1 MVSKILVGIAL
12 VSFGLTA
19 FAHASPCGTSGMTV
33 VKAFDEKQFVIYSF
47 RKSIDVAFQIPGSD
61 ISFPNGT
68 SGPKRF
74 IIDGVVFE
82 TLFVPVTDF
91 LKTKEKL
98 SDVDVLKKQREFEV
112 EYLSKAPG
120 PLTKF
125 VELGPRERP
134 ASKQQP
140 AFTFYLWQMINPR
153 DEHGARQF
161 YLTTLSEGDVVV
173 LSAIV
178 ADDSRE
184 AAAMMAFQSFAS
196 TFQHILEK
204 ERCPDGK
211 K

>member
-1 MVSKILVGIAL
+1 MVSKILVGIAFL
-12 VSFGLTA
+12 SFGMTA
-19 FAHASPCGTSGMTV
+19 FAHSSPCGTSGMTV
-33 VKAFDEKQFVIYSF
+33 VKAFDGKQFVIYSF
-47 RKSIDVAFQIPGSD
+47 RKGADVAFQIPGSD

-74 IIDGVVFE
+74 IVDGVVFE
-82 TLFVPVTDF
+82 TLFVPVSDF

-112 EYLSKAPG
+112 DYLSKSPS
-120 PLTKF
+120 PLTKS

-134 ASKQQP
+134 ANKQQP

-153 DEHGARQF
+153 DERGARQY

-184 AAAMMAFQSFAS
+184 AVAMMAFQSFAS
-196 TFQHILEK
+196 TFQHILVK
-204 ERCPDGK
+204 EQCPEVK